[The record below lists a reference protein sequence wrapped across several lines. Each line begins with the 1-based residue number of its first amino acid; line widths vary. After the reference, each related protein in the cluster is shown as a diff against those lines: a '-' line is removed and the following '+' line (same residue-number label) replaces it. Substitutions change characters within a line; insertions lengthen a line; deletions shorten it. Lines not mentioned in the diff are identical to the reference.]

1 MKSVYNDQMVF
12 NHILRSNIPREEKST
27 IRRWF
32 DSLTGGKATE
42 VIERYGLDKP
52 ADTTVTVG
60 EVIVA
65 GSEAMGVGGVLGAMH
80 AMLKDGL
87 DQKIPFTN
95 TRVAVDGAL
104 GGVGLVGAV
113 LSPVA
118 KEHLKNI
125 GTSATAVYG
134 FRKFHDML
142 AAKRSISKIEG
153 EENGTVTSEKLD
165 DEEPAPG
172 DIGEDPIVT
181 LSNSLES

>member
-1 MKSVYNDQMVF
+1 MPVYNDQMVF

-27 IRRWF
+27 IRKWF

-52 ADTTVTVG
+52 AETKITVG
-60 EVIVA
+60 EVLVA
-65 GSEAMGVGGVLGAMH
+65 GSEAMGVGGALGAMH
-80 AMLKDGL
+80 ALLKDGL

-95 TRVAVDGAL
+95 KRVAVDGAL
-104 GGVGLVGAV
+104 GGVGYLGA
-113 LSPVA
+113 LFSPIG
-118 KEHLKNI
+118 KEHLKNV

-153 EENGTVTSEKLD
+153 EESAPTTSEKLD
-165 DEEPAPG
+165 DEEPAPS

-181 LSNSLES
+181 LSKSLDD

>member
-1 MKSVYNDQMVF
+1 MPVYNDQMVF
-12 NHILRSNIPREEKST
+12 NHILRSNIPKEEKST

-32 DSLTGGKATE
+32 DSLTGGKASE
-42 VIERYGLDKP
+42 VIERYGLDQP
-52 ADTTVTVG
+52 AETKITVG
-60 EVIVA
+60 EVLVA
-65 GSEAMGVGGVLGAMH
+65 GGEALSVGGALGAAH
-80 AMLKDGL
+80 ALLKDGL

-95 TRVAVDGAL
+95 TRIAVDGTL
-104 GGVGLVGAV
+104 GSLGYLGAV
-113 LSPVA
+113 FSPVA

-153 EENGTVTSEKLD
+153 DDSAPVTSEVPD
-165 DEEPAPG
+165 DEEPTPA

-181 LSNSLES
+181 LSKSLES

>member
-1 MKSVYNDQMVF
+1 MAVYNDQMVF
-12 NHILRSNIPREEKST
+12 NHILRSNIPKEEKST

-52 ADTTVTVG
+52 AETTVTAG
-60 EVIVA
+60 EVVIA
-65 GSEAMGVGGVLGAMH
+65 GSEALGVGGALGAMH
-80 AMLKDGL
+80 ALMKDGL

-95 TRVAVDGAL
+95 TRVPVDGAL
-104 GGVGLVGAV
+104 GGMGYLGAV
-113 LSPVA
+113 FSPVA

-153 EENGTVTSEKLD
+153 EETPTTSDKLE

-181 LSNSLES
+181 LSKSLDS